1 MNFII
6 ETIEK
11 NSLIEKITF
20 LTQHITK
27 IYKTNTKTLLILVIL
42 FYNFKHMKNIF
53 LISEKTLN
61 QIEDKS
67 NFFEKALVI
76 LFKETY
82 KTNFTNQKVKEVI
95 TSAQIA
101 QDFLKATNKKIWT
114 NNTEKAKEITENF
127 DKENFDIFLVY
138 ADKILNETKL
148 ENKIALIIEKN
159 NQINDIDCAKIVLL
173 PPSPIIVEK
182 ILSKHPESKIKTINE
197 KDEGLFQ
204 LNYYYQNINKLS

>member
-1 MNFII
+1 
-6 ETIEK
+6 
-11 NSLIEKITF
+11 
-20 LTQHITK
+20 
-27 IYKTNTKTLLILVIL
+27 
-42 FYNFKHMKNIF
+42 MKNIF